1 MTKQHFELNRH
12 SGVPLY
18 RQLSEHL
25 EQEVLQRYEPGDK
38 LESESALATRY
49 DVHRL
54 TLRQALAELAKQG
67 LVYTLQGKGTF
78 VSVPAVRYSISANRK
93 ASFTRTMA
101 ELGHLVDVQPIR
113 SELDDNPAAQEIFNT
128 DQPLRRTDI
137 QRLVDG
143 RPWSRTSTWFP
154 PDRFEGLDQH
164 WTGAS
169 SLYDVL
175 AEHYGVQMQRAYRTF
190 TAMGADSFDAEW
202 LMVPV
207 ASPILKVHGLN
218 VDQDGEPVA
227 VVEHRYPGDRIQWSI
242 DLL

>member
-1 MTKQHFELNRH
+1 MTNQHLELNRH

-18 RQLSEHL
+18 RQLAEYL
-25 EQEVLQRYEPGDK
+25 EQEVLERYSPGDK
-38 LESESALATRY
+38 IESESALAARF

-54 TLRQALAELAKQG
+54 TVRQALAVLAKQG

-78 VSVPAVRYSISANRK
+78 VSTPAVRYSISANRK

-101 ELGHLVDVQPIR
+101 ELGHIVEVQPLVT
-113 SELDDNPAAQEIFNT
+113 ELDADPAVQKIFNT
-128 DQPLRRTDI
+128 TEPLRRTDI

-143 RPWSRTSTWFP
+143 QPWSRTSTWFP
-154 PDRFEGLDQH
+154 PDRFEGLDQL
-164 WTGAS
+164 WTGES

-175 AEHYGVQMQRAYRTF
+175 TEHYGVTMQRADRTF
-190 TAMGADSFDAEW
+190 TAMTAESSDAEW

-207 ASPILKVHGLN
+207 ASPILKVFGLN

-227 VVEHRYPGDRIQWSI
+227 VVEHRYPGDRVQWSI
-242 DLL
+242 DL

>member
-12 SGVPLY
+12 SVVPLY
-18 RQLSEHL
+18 RQLAEQL
-25 EQEVLQRYEPGDK
+25 EQEVLQRYSPGDK
-38 LESESALATRY
+38 IESESALAARF

-54 TLRQALAELAKQG
+54 TVRQALAELAKQG
-67 LVYTLQGKGTF
+67 LVYTLQGKGTY
-78 VSVPAVRYSISANRK
+78 VAVPAVRYSISANRK

-101 ELGHLVDVQPIR
+101 ELGHLVEVQPIR
-113 SELDDNPAAQEIFNT
+113 SELDEDPAAQQIFNT
-128 DQPLRRTDI
+128 TQPLRRTDI

-154 PDRFEGLDQH
+154 PDRFDGLAQH

-175 AEHYGVQMQRAYRTF
+175 AEHYGVHMQRADRTF
-190 TAMGADSFDAEW
+190 AAMAADSSDAEW

-207 ASPILKVHGLN
+207 ASPILKVRGLN
-218 VDQDGEPVA
+218 IDQEGQPVA
-227 VVEHRYPGDRIQWSI
+227 VVEHRYPGDRVQWSI
-242 DLL
+242 DL

>member
-1 MTKQHFELNRH
+1 MTDQRLELNRY

-18 RQLSEHL
+18 RQVAEQLEH
-25 EQEVLQRYEPGDK
+25 EVLERYTPGDK
-38 LESESALATRY
+38 IASESALSTRF

-54 TLRQALAELAKQG
+54 TVRQALAELAKQG

-101 ELGHLVDVQPIR
+101 ELGHEVEVQPIR
-113 SELDDNPAAQEIFNT
+113 SELDEDPAAQQFFNT
-128 DQPLRRTDI
+128 TEPLRRTDI

-154 PDRFEGLDQH
+154 PDRFEGLDDH

-175 AEHYGVQMQRAYRTF
+175 AEHYGVQMQRADRTF
-190 TAMGADSFDAEW
+190 TAIGADSSDAEW

-207 ASPILKVHGLN
+207 ATPILKVHGLN
-218 VDQDGEPVA
+218 VDQDGQPVA
-227 VVEHRYPGDRIQWSI
+227 VVEHRYPGDRVQWSI